1 MEEILIYKQALR
13 EQSLKVELLT
23 AQIENLKVE
32 KQILKEVIN
41 EMNYRVLISVMPR
54 TFKLE
59 IARIS
64 AKI

>member
-13 EQSLKVELLT
+13 EQTLKVELLT